1 MTIFTTD
8 ELNLITL
15 YDSGTR
21 RGTIYELREMTGY
34 LLPDEADLLVLAE
47 GVIGKLESM
56 SDEDYEKLS
65 MGSTCFV
72 LPAWKSWPGRRC
84 ACGGTFIRCW
94 KLRTISCSRTRHRLR
109 SICGIRALP

>member
-65 MGSTCFV
+65 MELTPEYSPVFPDEDSAWGTI
-72 LPAWKSWPGRRC
+72 LPVWLDDADPDEE
-84 ACGGTFIRCW
+84 IE
-94 KLRTISCSRTRHRLR
+94 
-109 SICGIRALP
+109 

>member
-65 MGSTCFV
+65 MELTPEYSPVF
-72 LPAWKSWPGRRC
+72 PDEDSAWG
-84 ACGGTFIRCW
+84 AI
-94 KLRTISCSRTRHRLR
+94 LRVWLDEADPDEEIE
-109 SICGIRALP
+109 

>member
-21 RGTIYELREMTGY
+21 GGTIYELHEMTGY

-65 MGSTCFV
+65 MELTPEYSPVCPDEDSAWGAI
-72 LPAWKSWPGRRC
+72 LPVWLDDTDPDEE
-84 ACGGTFIRCW
+84 IE
-94 KLRTISCSRTRHRLR
+94 
-109 SICGIRALP
+109 